1 MSNLTQNRLNT
12 TLTPAAVT
20 AINASITAIG
30 TQLPAGSLTDE
41 ERTSFR
47 AIDVNNKI
55 FVEDTITEM
64 GISGAGIIP
73 PFLNSTI
80 IQTDLTLFGQLDS
93 IESNLTNLLRRVS
106 DLKRICGSEG
116 YDNGLAVYRIYEAA
130 AMAGIPGA
138 KESYEKLKQRFDGQG
153 NSGKK
158 SDGTTF

>member
-1 MSNLTQNRLNT
+1 MSNLTQNRLNV

-20 AINASITAIG
+20 AINSGITAIEA
-30 TQLPAGSLTDE
+30 QLPAGSLTDE
-41 ERTSFR
+41 ERNSYR
-47 AIDVNNKI
+47 AIDVNNKV
-55 FVEDTITEM
+55 FVEDVITEM

-80 IQTDLTLFGQLDS
+80 IQNDLTLFGQLDA
-93 IESNLTNLLRRVS
+93 IESKIINVLRHVS

-138 KESYEKLKQRFDGQG
+138 KESYDKLKQRFDGQG
-153 NSGKK
+153 GKPK
-158 SDGTTF
+158 DVTP

>member
-12 TLTPAAVT
+12 TLTAAAVT
-20 AINASITAIG
+20 SINTSITALRA
-30 TQLPAGSLTDE
+30 QFPAGSLTDE
-41 ERTSFR
+41 ERSRFR

-55 FVEDTITEM
+55 FVEDTIIEM

-73 PFLNSTI
+73 PFLNAAI

-93 IESNLTNLLRRVS
+93 IESNLTNLLRQVS

-130 AMAGIPGA
+130 ALAGIPGA
-138 KESYEKLKQRFDGQG
+138 KESYDKLKQRFDGQG
-153 NSGKK
+153 NAGRPAANI
-158 SDGTTF
+158 

>member
-12 TLTPAAVT
+12 TLTAAAVT
-20 AINASITAIG
+20 SINTSITAIG
-30 TQLPAGSLTDE
+30 AQLPAGSLTDE
-41 ERTSFR
+41 ERTGFR
-47 AIDVNNKI
+47 SIDVNNKI

-73 PFLNSTI
+73 PFLNAAV
-80 IQTDLTLFGQLDS
+80 IQSDLTLFGQLDS
-93 IESNLTNLLRRVS
+93 IESNLTNLLRHVT

-138 KESYEKLKQRFDGQG
+138 KESYDKLKQRFDGQG
-153 NSGKK
+153 NTGRPAANI
-158 SDGTTF
+158 

>member
-20 AINASITAIG
+20 SINTSITALR

-41 ERTSFR
+41 ERSRFR

-55 FVEDTITEM
+55 FVEDTIIEM

-73 PFLNSTI
+73 PFLNAAT

-93 IESNLTNLLRRVS
+93 IESNLTNLLRQVS
-106 DLKRICGSEG
+106 DLKRVCGSEG

-130 AMAGIPGA
+130 ALAGIPGA
-138 KESYEKLKQRFDGQG
+138 KESYDKLKQRFDGQG
-153 NSGKK
+153 NAGRPAANI
-158 SDGTTF
+158 